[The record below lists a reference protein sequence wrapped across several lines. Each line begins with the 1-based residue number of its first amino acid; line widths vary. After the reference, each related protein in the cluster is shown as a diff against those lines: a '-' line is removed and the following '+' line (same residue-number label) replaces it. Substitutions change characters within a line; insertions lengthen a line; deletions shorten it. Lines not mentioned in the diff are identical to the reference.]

1 MSYLLHGI
9 VNAGHPLKAA
19 KGGPAGA
26 DAARIREAAAT
37 NEGQPDQE
45 AAELLSGLELIEH
58 NGVAVVVRQWSDEK
72 SLTEDDAIRHLD
84 VLVQLVQDGPV
95 LPLRLGTVAPDAEA
109 ILNEVL
115 GPDAV
120 EDLRQRIDAVADMV
134 ELRVTFTLDEDTVQ
148 AHFNEDAELR
158 ALVSRT
164 GPNADLA
171 ERVELG
177 QQVAEHLAARRAELI
192 GRWVDTLSVL
202 VEDATSLASSDEG
215 WEQIAFL
222 VRRDRLDDMDAA
234 VTHLA
239 HEVGARARIEY
250 VGPLPIYS
258 FDDIEAAAPPAAS
271 AAPQESRWGW

>member
-1 MSYLLHGI
+1 VSYLLHGI

-148 AHFNEDAELR
+148 AHFN
-158 ALVSRT
+158 
-164 GPNADLA
+164 
-171 ERVELG
+171 
-177 QQVAEHLAARRAELI
+177 
-192 GRWVDTLSVL
+192 
-202 VEDATSLASSDEG
+202 
-215 WEQIAFL
+215 
-222 VRRDRLDDMDAA
+222 
-234 VTHLA
+234 
-239 HEVGARARIEY
+239 
-250 VGPLPIYS
+250 
-258 FDDIEAAAPPAAS
+258 
-271 AAPQESRWGW
+271 